1 MNNTSDLADL
11 IFTGE
16 TSDIPAPQ
24 IYRLAL
30 RWTLSV
36 FDKMLKKIGR
46 SCAGSTVK
54 GSFLDLKILQDILQD
69 MLGSFKFFLKT
80 LITV

>member
-1 MNNTSDLADL
+1 MKRSLRISLSWQQRLCCVRL
-11 IFTGE
+11 IQSVE
-16 TSDIPAPQ
+16 NS
-24 IYRLAL
+24 L
-30 RWTLSV
+30 V
-36 FDKMLKKIGR
+36 FDKVLKKIGR

-80 LITV
+80 LIMV